1 VCKSEEQEAVQRNV
15 EEEKIEDNR
24 SSTPKP
30 WELIRIK
37 KRKVNMLVKEKNNN
51 SISQEKKM
59 WGFGKPSCYSRK
71 KGHTALQNKNSDV
84 LKWKYKAVN

>member
-1 VCKSEEQEAVQRNV
+1 MCKSEEQEAVQRNV

-37 KRKVNMLVKEKNNN
+37 KRKVSMLVKEKNNN

-59 WGFGKPSCYSRK
+59 
-71 KGHTALQNKNSDV
+71 
-84 LKWKYKAVN
+84 

>member
-1 VCKSEEQEAVQRNV
+1 MCKSEEQEAVQRNV
-15 EEEKIEDNR
+15 EQEKIEDNR

-30 WELIRIK
+30 WELIRIR

-59 WGFGKPSCYSRK
+59 
-71 KGHTALQNKNSDV
+71 
-84 LKWKYKAVN
+84 